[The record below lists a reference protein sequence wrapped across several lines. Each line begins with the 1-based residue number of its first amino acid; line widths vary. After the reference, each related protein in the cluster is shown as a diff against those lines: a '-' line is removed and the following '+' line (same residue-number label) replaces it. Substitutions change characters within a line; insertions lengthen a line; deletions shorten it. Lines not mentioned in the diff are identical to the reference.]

1 MTHRTGF
8 RMLLSL
14 LLFASVTSIA
24 QAQMGQWR
32 TNRRMTQVTV
42 LPNQPSAALI
52 QPTPANQGPGR
63 WQTNRPMIS
72 SGYEMPTKALFL
84 GGYAGRNYGHGI
96 RQAYVPAAPGSAQGE
111 LHMIELKPVR

>member
-1 MTHRTGF
+1 MRYSTAVRTI
-8 RMLLSL
+8 
-14 LLFASVTSIA
+14 FALVAVAFATSSV
-24 QAQMGQWR
+24 QAQVGQWR
-32 TNRRMTQVTV
+32 TNRRMTQVTI

-96 RQAYVPAAPGSAQGE
+96 RQGYVPAGPGSAQGE
-111 LHMIELKPVR
+111 LRMIELKPIR

>member
-1 MTHRTGF
+1 MRHSTAVRTIF
-8 RMLLSL
+8 ALLAM
-14 LLFASVTSIA
+14 ASATSST
-24 QAQMGQWR
+24 QAQLGQWR

-52 QPTPANQGPGR
+52 QPIPANQGPGR

-96 RQAYVPAAPGSAQGE
+96 RQGYVPAAPGSAHGE
-111 LHMIELKPVR
+111 LRMIELKPIR